1 MTPSNEINED
11 NCMKKTIRH
20 IAHAVVWFP
29 PEAEIHVR
37 RLAKLQSSAIRSAY
51 QAIHKHSLKNNDVR
65 KYVKLHYMAD
75 LNQRYI
81 NDACLLAAEINHD
94 HTLFGG
100 RSSWRDLVVGKIDKA
115 AWLARRNGQLYSRG
129 DRAKFTNGNPN
140 LRIIDNRLLVNDPT
154 TRGRWIEGKLFLPKR
169 FKPNLS
175 CYDIRLIF
183 KNGKIEVKIGWEE
196 LAPEIITSSV
206 NGVIGVDTNPDGC
219 AIVETDHH
227 GNLKRHRYVQADRI
241 KFASKDK
248 REYDVQELAKNVVA
262 KAERAG
268 KPLVIENLKFKQKKK
283 GKKFNRMT
291 SNFLH
296 RKITESI
303 YRRAAKQ
310 GVEVKSV
317 NPAFTSILGHLKYEQ
332 PLSLNRHTAAALVIG
347 RRGQNFQERQIFTV
361 TPSTTKKNALN
372 LAGRGASIALSPKAW
387 SWLQDC
393 FLKPNLAVLTGPPL
407 VPHEGIRGSTDETSV
422 GESVPI
428 TGRYGVE
435 EFLYQADERT
445 TFGVEHQI
453 RVP

>member
-1 MTPSNEINED
+1 M
-11 NCMKKTIRH
+11 KTIRH

-29 PEAEIHVR
+29 PEAETHVR
-37 RLAKLQSSAIRSAY
+37 RLAKLQSSAVRSAY

-81 NDACLLAAEINHD
+81 NDACLLAAEINRD

-100 RSSWRDLVVGKIDKA
+100 RSAWYDLVSGKIDKTT
-115 AWLARRNGQLYSRG
+115 WLARRDGQLYSRG
-129 DRAKFTNGNPN
+129 DKTKCGNPN
-140 LRIIDNRLLVNDPT
+140 LRIVSDRLLVNNPNK
-154 TRGRWIEGKLFLPKR
+154 RNEWIEGRLFLPRR
-169 FKPNLS
+169 FKPGLT
-175 CYDIRLIF
+175 CYDVRLIF
-183 KNGKIEVKIGWEE
+183 KNNKIEVKIGWEE
-196 LAPEIITSSV
+196 LAPEIVTNDM

-219 AIVETDHH
+219 ALVETDYH
-227 GNLKRHRYVQADRI
+227 GNLKRHRYIQADRI
-241 KFASKDK
+241 RFASKNK
-248 REYDVQELAKNVVA
+248 REYDVHELAKNVVA
-262 KAERAG
+262 EAEKAG
-268 KPLVIENLKFKQKKK
+268 KTLVLEDLKFKQKRK

-296 RKITESI
+296 KQITESI
-303 YRRAAKQ
+303 YRRAAKC
-310 GVEVKSV
+310 GVEVRKV
-317 NPAFTSILGHLKYEQ
+317 NPAFTSILGRLKYEQ

-347 RRGQNFQERQIFTV
+347 RRGQNFQERQTFMV

-393 FLKPNLAVLTGPPL
+393 FLKPNLAVPTGPPL
-407 VPHEGIRGSTDETSV
+407 VPYEGIRGSVGGTPT
-422 GESVPI
+422 GESVST

-435 EFLYQADERT
+435 EFLYQVGERT
-445 TFGVEHQI
+445 TFGVERQV